1 MYRIAAKAALTV
13 APAPLPAD
21 DKARLQQLINEAF
34 DLDRVISAMMNTVYS
49 IYQQQKETEGLD
61 GPAWKLWHRMYHISQ
76 RGHRRYA
83 RRRAA
88 MDAFDANSKALS

>member
-1 MYRIAAKAALTV
+1 MYRTLAKAALTI

-21 DKARLQQLINEAF
+21 ERARLTQLLNEAF
-34 DLDRVISAMMNTVYS
+34 DLDCVVSAMMNTVYS
-49 IYQQQKETEGLD
+49 VYQQQKEIEGLD
-61 GPAWKLWHRMYHISQ
+61 GPAWQLWHRMYRISQ

-88 MDAFDANSKALS
+88 MDIFEANSKALS

>member
-1 MYRIAAKAALTV
+1 MYRIAAKAALTI
-13 APAPLPAD
+13 APAPLPTGEEM
-21 DKARLQQLINEAF
+21 RLRQLLNEAF

-49 IYQQQKETEGLD
+49 VYQQRKETEGID
-61 GPAWKLWHRMYHISQ
+61 GPAWQLWHRMYRVSQ

-88 MDAFDANSKALS
+88 LDVFEAQSKALS